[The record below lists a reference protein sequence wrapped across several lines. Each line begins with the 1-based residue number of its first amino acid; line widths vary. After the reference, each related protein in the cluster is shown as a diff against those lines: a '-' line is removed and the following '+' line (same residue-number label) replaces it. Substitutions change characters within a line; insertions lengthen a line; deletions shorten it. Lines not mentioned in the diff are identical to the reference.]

1 MGIESAMKIR
11 ASAMLGWI
19 PAALLLYG
27 CTDVPKLPPAPAVPP
42 AGLAYRVQP
51 GDMLDVKFLY
61 NPELN
66 DQPTVQPDGR
76 ISMLF
81 AHDLRVGGLTTE
93 QVRQAI
99 TDAYAHELQK
109 PGVSVAIKGA
119 VAWKIYVG
127 GEVGNPNAF
136 SSAGPMPTLTQIITR
151 AGGIKDSGDA
161 TKIVLLRRID
171 GKPVGYI
178 MNFDEVVRGS
188 QPGND
193 VQLASYDAIYVPKT
207 GIADVYAA
215 YNQYFKQFL
224 PSNIGIAYQVGYN
237 NH

>member
-1 MGIESAMKIR
+1 MGIESAVKFR
-11 ASAMLGWI
+11 ASSILGCF
-19 PAALLLYG
+19 ASAVLLYG
-27 CTDVPKLPPAPAVPP
+27 CTDVPNLPPPPLVPP
-42 AGLAYRVQP
+42 PSLAYRIQP

-81 AHDLRVGGLTTE
+81 AHDMKVGGLTTE

-99 TDAYAHELQK
+99 NDAYAHELVK
-109 PGVSVAIKGA
+109 PGVAVAIKGA
-119 VAWKIYVG
+119 VAWKIFVG
-127 GEVGNPNAF
+127 GEVAAPNEF
-136 SSAGPMPTLTQIITR
+136 DSTGPTPTLTQIITR

-171 GKPVGYI
+171 GKPIGYI
-178 MNFDEVVRGS
+178 MNFAEVAKGK
-188 QPGND
+188 QPGKD
-193 VQLASYDAIYVPKT
+193 VQLASRDAIYVPKT
-207 GIADVYAA
+207 GVADVYKV

-224 PSNIGIAYQVGYN
+224 PDNIGVAYQVQN
-237 NH
+237 